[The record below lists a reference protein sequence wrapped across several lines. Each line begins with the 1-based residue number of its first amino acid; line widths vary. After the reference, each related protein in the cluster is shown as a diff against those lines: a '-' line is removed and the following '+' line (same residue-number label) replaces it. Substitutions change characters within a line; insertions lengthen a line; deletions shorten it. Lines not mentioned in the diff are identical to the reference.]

1 VVDELNRRRAALLA
15 APDLSGVSGVDAPG
29 SSAFASDA
37 ALVRALRARGAA
49 ARGADTEVVSV
60 HVQSAGPI
68 RADVEVMDR
77 LTAHSIV
84 STSGQVLEHRPARGA
99 RVSVLVLVRGADG
112 WRVAQVLAR

>member
-15 APDLSGVSGVDAPG
+15 APDLSGVAGVDAPG

-49 ARGADTEVVSV
+49 ARGADTEVVAV
-60 HVQSAGPI
+60 HVRSAGPV
-68 RADVEVMDR
+68 RTDVEVVDR

-84 STSGQVLEHRPARGA
+84 SASGQVLEHRPARGA
-99 RVSVLVLVRGADG
+99 RASVLVLVRDADG